1 MPPPP
6 RPRPPAL
13 FRTLGTTTTPII
25 LSDTESESD
34 SDDDDGSAS
43 STPHASAGPP
53 RDAMQLM
60 LDDLRSVLQGG
71 RTGNFCIGGR
81 IPISPIGNFPTSSQ
95 EGGRRVSSVTLRFDT
110 PDGSVSRIQLPLR
123 SDGLGFDQ
131 LLRACTPSSFGGP
144 EVGELDASHF
154 STDFHP
160 HDCGIIDTIAQTLLP
175 GVEKPITEGMKGREE
190 QWGVRAELKSLNV
203 CLPSRLQ

>member
-13 FRTLGTTTTPII
+13 FRTIGTTTTPII

-34 SDDDDGSAS
+34 SDDDEGSAS

-53 RDAMQLM
+53 RDATQLM

-71 RTGNFCIGGR
+71 RAGNFCIGGR
-81 IPISPIGNFPTSSQ
+81 IPFSPFGDFPKE
-95 EGGRRVSSVTLRFDT
+95 EGGKRISSVTLRFDT
-110 PDGSVSRIQLPLR
+110 PNGSVSRIQFPLR
-123 SDGLGFDQ
+123 SDASGFDQ
-131 LLRACTPSSFGGP
+131 LLRACTPPSFGSIG
-144 EVGELDASHF
+144 GELDASHF

-175 GVEKPITEGMKGREE
+175 GAEKPIVEGTKSREE
-190 QWGVRAELKSLNV
+190 QWGIRAELRTLNV
-203 CLPSRLQ
+203 C